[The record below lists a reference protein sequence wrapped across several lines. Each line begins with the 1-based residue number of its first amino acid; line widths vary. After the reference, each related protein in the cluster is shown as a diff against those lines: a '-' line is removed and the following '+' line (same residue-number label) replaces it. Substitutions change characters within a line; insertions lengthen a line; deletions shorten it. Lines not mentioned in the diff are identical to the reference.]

1 MRPSDSGAEASEE
14 DPVVAGR
21 AQTRRQAAVA
31 SMNGIWGRERRG
43 QKAQSFWSFGR
54 IRSGEELELQLG
66 VGRAYGR
73 RSLWLHA
80 SQPSVSMDRDLPTVG
95 ACRYGAVE
103 TVPSDLCI

>member
-1 MRPSDSGAEASEE
+1 MGSGGQGEREEGAESAELLE
-14 DPVVAGR
+14 FGTP
-21 AQTRRQAAVA
+21 
-31 SMNGIWGRERRG
+31 
-43 QKAQSFWSFGR
+43 WSFGR

-73 RSLWLHA
+73 RSGWLHA

-95 ACRYGAVE
+95 ACRSGAVE